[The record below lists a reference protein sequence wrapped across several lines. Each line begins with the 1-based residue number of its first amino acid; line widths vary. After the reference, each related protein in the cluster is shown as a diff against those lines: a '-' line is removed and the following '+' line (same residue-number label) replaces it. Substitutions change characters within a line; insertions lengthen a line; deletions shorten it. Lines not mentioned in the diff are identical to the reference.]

1 MDYLPGTDY
10 KHAIECEVSMPDEIC
25 VNERDNIIE
34 VVYAGILTRQDIES
48 TRTKFQG
55 ILAEKSIDSIFVDM
69 TRLESAPSIF
79 DIFEIISSIPAGLKI
94 AMLITP
100 SSPIIREV
108 TFAETVGRNRGTT
121 IKICLD
127 QNEARQWLGAFK
139 D

>member
-1 MDYLPGTDY
+1 MDNLPSTDC

-25 VNERDNIIE
+25 VNESNNIIE
-34 VVYAGILTRQDIES
+34 IVYAGILTRKDIES
-48 TRTKFQG
+48 TRTKFQE
-55 ILAEKSIDSIFVDM
+55 ILAEKSIDSIFVDI
-69 TRLESAPSIF
+69 TRLESTPSIF

-127 QNEARQWLGAFK
+127 RNEARQWLGTFN